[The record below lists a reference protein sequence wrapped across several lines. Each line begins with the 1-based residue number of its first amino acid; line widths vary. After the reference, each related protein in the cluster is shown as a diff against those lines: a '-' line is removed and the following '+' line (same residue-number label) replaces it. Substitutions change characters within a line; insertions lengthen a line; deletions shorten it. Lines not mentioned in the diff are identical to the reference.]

1 MGRVLMALAAA
12 LALAACAQQA
22 PPSAE
27 ELPDPSAIS
36 VARELEML
44 ADDGRAI
51 AEAQCAACHSV
62 GEYGDS
68 PNVDAPPLRYALA
81 NHGETVLA
89 EELING
95 IQVTHQMPG
104 FQFNPQGVDALI
116 VYLQSIQQP
125 PPN

>member
-1 MGRVLMALAAA
+1 MARSVGVLAAV
-12 LALAACAQQA
+12 LVLAACAVQS
-22 PPSAE
+22 PPSADE
-27 ELPDPSAIS
+27 RPSAAS
-36 VARELEML
+36 AASELSL
-44 ADDGRAI
+44 RADDGRAI

-68 PNVDAPPLRYALA
+68 PNAAAPPLRYALA
-81 NHGETVLA
+81 NHRSDVLA

-104 FQFNPQGVDALI
+104 FQLNPQGVDALI

-125 PPN
+125 PPA